1 LVNNAID
8 ILKTFSNEDVKQFE
22 IFLNSPFFN
31 KSKKLIKLYQALIK
45 FYPHFNSKFLSE
57 QKLSEAISPG
67 LDYNRYTINRLFHD
81 LYNCEEKYL
90 LIKSLERNSLQSQ
103 DLLRG
108 EFFRRRLYKLV
119 EKNIM
124 HVKNNL
130 EAHNSIDADHYLNM
144 FKLSTDVCN
153 LFTITSSK
161 NNSSQIKKK
170 SEDISERAK
179 FITYFFVTE
188 MIREYENL
196 LTHEKTY
203 NTEKDLVFVKDIF
216 AIFDFKE
223 VLRKLISSAVN
234 STYSANFNA
243 YLSMLLAF
251 SNPGNEA
258 YYYKYKRS
266 LHNSLNDLSADE
278 KRFHF
283 GRLIRYCMLKR
294 EAGDKHT
301 KFDLELFNIYELI
314 LKNEIFK
321 SSVTNYMPVELYRSI
336 LLNALRLKK
345 YKWTIEFIKKYSKSL
360 KPDKSKNIFYYSE
373 AEYYFHR
380 RMYKDARHNLQ
391 KITFD
396 EFMYKMDYRNLML
409 IASYEL
415 KEYES
420 VIDMIDSYKHFLNTD
435 DTLSGNSR
443 KRHRRFINLIRTL
456 VMHKTSANKVSSYF
470 MKKDLVCDLPHS
482 SWITEKF
489 TECGIEIT
497 LKKH

>member
-1 LVNNAID
+1 
-8 ILKTFSNEDVKQFE
+8 
-22 IFLNSPFFN
+22 
-31 KSKKLIKLYQALIK
+31 
-45 FYPHFNSKFLSE
+45 
-57 QKLSEAISPG
+57 
-67 LDYNRYTINRLFHD
+67 
-81 LYNCEEKYL
+81 
-90 LIKSLERNSLQSQ
+90 
-103 DLLRG
+103 
-108 EFFRRRLYKLV
+108 
-119 EKNIM
+119 
-124 HVKNNL
+124 
-130 EAHNSIDADHYLNM
+130 M

-203 NTEKDLVFVKDIF
+203 NSERNLAFVKDIF

-234 STYSANFNA
+234 PSYSANFSA
-243 YLSMLLAF
+243 YLSMLLTF

-258 YYYKYKRS
+258 YYYKYKKN
-266 LHNSLNDLSADE
+266 LHRSLNDLSADE

-283 GRLIRYCMLKR
+283 GRLIRYCMSKR
-294 EAGDKHT
+294 ESGDKHT
-301 KFDLELFNIYELI
+301 KFDVELFNIYEFI

-360 KPDKSKNIFYYSE
+360 KPDKSKNIFYYSK

-380 RMYKDARHNLQ
+380 RMYKDAMHNLQ

-396 EFMYKMDYRNLML
+396 EFIYKMDYRNLML

-415 KEYES
+415 KEYEG
-420 VIDMIDSYKHFLNTD
+420 VIDMIDSYKHFLSND
-435 DTLSGNSR
+435 DSLSGNSR

-489 TECGIEIT
+489 AECGIEII
-497 LKKH
+497 LKKS